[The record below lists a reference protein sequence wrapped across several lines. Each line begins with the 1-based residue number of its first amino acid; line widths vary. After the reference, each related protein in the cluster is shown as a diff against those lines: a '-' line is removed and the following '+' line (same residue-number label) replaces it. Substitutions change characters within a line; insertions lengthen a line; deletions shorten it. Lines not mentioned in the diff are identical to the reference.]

1 MPSGRRAED
10 LALLPDQIDEA
21 ILDLRVTGTRVDELR
36 FLMAPPLRLAGRT
49 ITARQYVVLQVTLE
63 TGATGTAYV
72 LTRGQCIGA
81 AMEAVAQQIVGHPLS
96 SLFSRDRNAH
106 GRSADDRARAL
117 LDICAWDLVGLLQ
130 EVPTWRLLGDA
141 APYQQALLVAGYR
154 RHGETDH
161 DMARR
166 VVGWRDAGYRSIKIA
181 ADLEGNATTSLLAE
195 IRDLLPRSELDLV
208 LDLGFAGRDVEQI
221 VEASRAWEPY
231 GISWVEDPLPVNA
244 ATEIA
249 AIRAAT
255 SVPVAVG
262 DEASASDLSELIR
275 HRAVDV
281 LRADTTTVGGL
292 TGLREIV
299 GCVDLPVSF
308 HVYPEIHRH
317 AALVM
322 ATHSPIETFP
332 PGDDFDFADRFIL
345 AEELTAIDGRFAPPA
360 SPGLGLRYRPE
371 SVPNNIVHS
380 ELFAAGQ

>member
-1 MPSGRRAED
+1 MPSGHRAEHC
-10 LALLPDQIDEA
+10 ALPPDRISEA
-21 ILDLRVTGTRVDELR
+21 ILDLRVTGIRVDELR
-36 FLMAPPLRLAGRT
+36 FQLAPPLRLAGRT
-49 ITARQYVVLQVTLE
+49 ITARQYVVVQVMLE

-72 LTRGQCIGA
+72 LTRGQHIRA
-81 AMEAVAQQIVGHPLS
+81 AMEALAQQVVGHPLS
-96 SLFSRDRNAH
+96 ALFSRDEVAR
-106 GRSADDRARAL
+106 GRSVDQRARAL

-141 APYQQALLVAGYR
+141 VPYQQALLVAGYR
-154 RHGETDH
+154 RHGETDQ

-181 ADLEGNATTSLLAE
+181 ADLEGSATTSLLAE

-208 LDLGFAGRDVEQI
+208 LDLGFAGRNVGQI

-231 GISWVEDPLPVNA
+231 GISWLEDPLPVNA

-249 AIRAAT
+249 EVRAAT

-262 DEASASDLSELIR
+262 DEASPTELGELIR

-299 GCVDLPVSF
+299 ARADLPVSL

-322 ATHSPIETFP
+322 QTHSPIETFP
-332 PGDDFDFADRFIL
+332 PGDDYDFADRFIV
-345 AEELTAIDGRFAPPA
+345 AEELTAIDGRVSAPT
-360 SPGLGLRYRPE
+360 SPGLGLVYRPE
-371 SVPNNIVHS
+371 PVQNNIIRS
-380 ELFAAGQ
+380 ELCTADH